1 MVEELL
7 QLFIT
12 KIDANLFECVKLED
26 FESGDVEDT
35 NEGDL
40 LHRRIDKSVVA
51 HVYDV
56 TKETAVDVLDDGT
69 DGDFAGVGVLGLTH
83 PLSSDLRYTCR
94 SILAYFHAT
103 ETNLVFGV
111 NESVVDA
118 FGAVAEVQ
126 DGVDLLTTIQRLGR
140 SDLTH
145 ALKK

>member
-1 MVEELL
+1 M
-7 QLFIT
+7 
-12 KIDANLFECVKLED
+12 FECVKLED

-56 TKETAVDVLDDGT
+56 TEQTAVDVLDDGT

-94 SILAYFHAT
+94 SILIYFHNT

-111 NESVVDA
+111 DESVVDA
-118 FGAVAEVQ
+118 FGAVAEVE
-126 DGVDLLTTIQRLGR
+126 DGVDFLSAIKRFGGR
-140 SDLTH
+140 NFTH
-145 ALKK
+145 ALIF

>member
-1 MVEELL
+1 MSKEDKTLLLFLHVMVEELL

-56 TKETAVDVLDDGT
+56 TEETAVDILDDRT
-69 DGDFAGVGVLGLTH
+69 SADFT
-83 PLSSDLRYTCR
+83 
-94 SILAYFHAT
+94 
-103 ETNLVFGV
+103 
-111 NESVVDA
+111 
-118 FGAVAEVQ
+118 
-126 DGVDLLTTIQRLGR
+126 
-140 SDLTH
+140 
-145 ALKK
+145 